1 MIVAKLNSVC
11 MWCGASF
18 YNADGHCCSGG
29 NIKAVAPSDLGPIP
43 HDTGDHMR
51 KDAGKPRFDLLP
63 PEPLFALA
71 DLYAQGAKKYSARG
85 WEAGMSWGRCF
96 GAMMRHAW
104 KFWRGEDFDEETGAH
119 HMIAVMWNA
128 AAIYTYFVRKIGTD
142 DRYKV
147 K

>member
-1 MIVAKLNSVC
+1 MNRIEVL
-11 MWCGASF
+11 
-18 YNADGHCCSGG
+18 YG
-29 NIKAVAPSDLGPIP
+29 NCPKHGPWESPRGECPDCEMLSDLGSIS

-71 DLYAQGAKKYSARG
+71 DLYGQGAKKYSARS
-85 WEAGMSWGRCF
+85 WEAGMTWGRCF

-119 HMIAVMWNA
+119 HMIVVMWNA

-142 DRYKV
+142 DRYGTK
-147 K
+147 